1 MPARRPSSRRPAR
14 PRPAPLTARTAD
26 RYRLYLD
33 AVQDPPTEVARLSR
47 LYHRLR
53 RRHAR
58 TLREDFCGTAGICCD
73 WARSRAERTAVGV
86 DIDPEPLAWGA
97 RHNLS
102 GLTDGQRARVR
113 LVRGSVLSSRIARLG
128 RFDVI
133 CALNFSYWVFRRRE
147 IMLRYFQRCRR
158 ALAPG
163 GLLVLDFFGGSEVL
177 TELRERTRNRG
188 FTYVWDQAD
197 YDPVSGDWTAHIHFE
212 FRDGTVLRRAFTYH
226 WRLWTIPELRDLLA
240 EAGFRRVRVMLEG
253 DAAGGGGDGVF
264 RERRRGQADRSFI
277 AYLAA
282 ER

>member
-1 MPARRPSSRRPAR
+1 MPARRAPTRRSSRR
-14 PRPAPLTARTAD
+14 RPAPPSARTAD

-47 LYHRLR
+47 LYRRLR
-53 RRHAR
+53 GRHAR

-73 WARSRAERTAVGV
+73 WARSRSGRAAVGV
-86 DIDPEPLAWGA
+86 DIDPEPLAWATRHHLPGLSEA
-97 RHNLS
+97 R
-102 GLTDGQRARVR
+102 RARVR
-113 LVRGSVLSSRIARLG
+113 LVRDSVLSARVAGLG
-128 RFDVI
+128 PFDII
-133 CALNFSYWVFRRRE
+133 CALNFSYWVFRERAV
-147 IMLRYFQRCRR
+147 MLRYFRNCRR

-177 TELRERTRNRG
+177 SELRERTRNRG

-212 FRDGTVLRRAFTYH
+212 FRDGTALRRAFTYH

-240 EAGFRRVRVMLEG
+240 EAGFRRVRVLLEG
-253 DAAGGGGDGVF
+253 DAPGGGGDGVF